1 MQALQSNEENKNRTI
16 TRKTNLIELKDQDFK
31 VKKKKNPLRR

>member
-31 VKKKKNPLRR
+31 VKKKIP